1 MFLVWKFSTL
11 DFYANY
17 SRKRKKDNA
26 GKNAKGRENE
36 IILQIRTHWKKLA
49 AQK

>member
-1 MFLVWKFSTL
+1 MRFLRNVFGMEFSTL

-36 IILQIRTHWKKLA
+36 IIL
-49 AQK
+49 